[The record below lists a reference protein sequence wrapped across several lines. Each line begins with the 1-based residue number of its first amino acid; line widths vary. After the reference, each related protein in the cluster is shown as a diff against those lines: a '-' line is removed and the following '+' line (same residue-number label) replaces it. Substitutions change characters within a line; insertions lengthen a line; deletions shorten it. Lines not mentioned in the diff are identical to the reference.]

1 MDEYKIILEEKQTV
15 MARYEVE
22 PKSGEGYQ
30 SEAQLENALIKQL
43 ADQGYEYAKI
53 KDEAALLDNL
63 RLQLEELN
71 DIRLSDSEW
80 ARLLPMISNEQMTIL
95 DKTEM
100 IQGKGYIL
108 DLKLDNGQTKNIKLI
123 DKQNIHNN
131 RLQVINQYE
140 ENRGTYR
147 NRYDVTILVNGLPMV
162 HIELKK
168 RGVPIKEAFNQID
181 RYLRD
186 SFWAGRAMFDFVQI
200 FVIKWYR
207 DEILF

>member
-53 KDEAALLDNL
+53 KDEAALLENL
-63 RLQLEELN
+63 RQQLQALN
-71 DIRLSDSEW
+71 DVVLSESEW

-100 IQGKGYIL
+100 LQGKGRVNAQWIA
-108 DLKLDNGQTKNIKLI
+108 TP
-123 DKQNIHNN
+123 HS
-131 RLQVINQYE
+131 RR
-140 ENRGTYR
+140 ENR
-147 NRYDVTILVNGLPMV
+147 
-162 HIELKK
+162 
-168 RGVPIKEAFNQID
+168 VPIVHSMSLFKREW
-181 RYLRD
+181 LT
-186 SFWAGRAMFDFVQI
+186 SFSCDGQRSSRRFSSACGPG
-200 FVIKWYR
+200 
-207 DEILF
+207 

>member
-1 MDEYKIILEEKQTV
+1 MDEFKIILEEKQTV

-30 SEAQLENALIKQL
+30 SEAQLERALIKQL

-53 KDEAALLDNL
+53 KDEAALLENL
-63 RLQLEELN
+63 RLQLQELN

-100 IQGKGYIL
+100 LQGKGYIL

-123 DKQNIHNN
+123 DKQNVYNKIW
-131 RLQVINQYE
+131 RLKTRISESDAPDKDQFLQVI
-140 ENRGTYR
+140 T
-147 NRYDVTILVNGLPMV
+147 
-162 HIELKK
+162 K
-168 RGVPIKEAFNQID
+168 
-181 RYLRD
+181 
-186 SFWAGRAMFDFVQI
+186 
-200 FVIKWYR
+200 
-207 DEILF
+207 